1 MSRTTKL
8 LGTVSVLAT
17 LGAGPAA
24 ADQLTGF
31 AGFADLQYSHQSID
45 NDEDFFGNTDDP
57 GWNAVTV
64 GLGIAFPVDEI
75 EGLGWQLDGNYSS
88 QNGDDAVFCLDP
100 NDIDSCFE
108 GSQSQIV
115 WNLGGSLFLSYPGSR
130 TGININYE
138 TTTDFGS
145 LTNGG
150 LFTEWYLGNF
160 TIAAKGGWL
169 WGGGT
174 PSGGRGNYLGANV
187 AGYFVPNFY
196 VGGSVT
202 WSDLISGSTYSGG
215 GYGALCYGPTCG
227 RRDFTETNFTIDA
240 EFLVSET
247 FPLSVFGGYTFTDF
261 KASENSNNPL
271 ISEELDTNANT
282 FFIGVRYY
290 MGGMGSL
297 INIHRNGNVR
307 PWLRGAN

>member
-17 LGAGPAA
+17 LAAGPAA
-24 ADQLTGF
+24 ADQLDGF
-31 AGFADLQYSHQSID
+31 AGFADLAYSHTSLD
-45 NDEDFFGNTDDP
+45 LDDDFFGNTDDD
-57 GWNAVTV
+57 GWDNFTA
-64 GLGIAFPVDEI
+64 GLGIAFPVDEVDA
-75 EGLGWQLDGNYSS
+75 LAWQLDGNYSS
-88 QNGDDAVFCLDP
+88 QSGDGE
-100 NDIDSCFE
+100 SR
-108 GSQSQIV
+108 IV
-115 WNLGGSLFLSYPGSR
+115 WNLGGSIFLSYPGSR

-138 TTTDFGS
+138 TMTDFGS

-150 LFTEWYLGNF
+150 LFTEWYFGNF
-160 TIAAKGGWL
+160 TAAAKGGWL

-187 AGYFVPNFY
+187 AGYFIPNLMIE
-196 VGGSVT
+196 GSVT
-202 WSDLISGSTYSGG
+202 WADLISGSTGVGG
-215 GYGALCYGPTCG
+215 GYGAPCYGPTCG

-261 KASENSNNPL
+261 QASENANNPL
-271 ISEELDTNANT
+271 ISDELDNNANT

-297 INIHRNGNVR
+297 VDMHRNGNVR

>member
-8 LGTVSVLAT
+8 LGTVSVLAMFA
-17 LGAGPAA
+17 AGPAA
-24 ADQLTGF
+24 ADQLDGF
-31 AGFADLQYSHQSID
+31 AGFADLQYAHTSLD
-45 NDEDFFGNTDDP
+45 LDDDFFGNTDDD
-57 GWNAVTV
+57 GLDGVRV
-64 GLGIAFPVDEI
+64 GLGIAFPVDEV
-75 EGLGWQLDGNYSS
+75 EALAWQLDGNY
-88 QNGDDAVFCLDP
+88 A
-100 NDIDSCFE
+100 
-108 GSQSQIV
+108 SQSGDGHSSIL

-138 TTTDFGS
+138 TLTDFGS

-150 LFTEWYLGNF
+150 LFTEWYFGNF
-160 TIAAKGGWL
+160 TVAAKGGWL

-202 WSDLISGSTYSGG
+202 WSDLISGSTGVGG
-215 GYGALCYGPTCG
+215 GYGAPCYGPTCG

-261 KASENSNNPL
+261 KASENANNPL
-271 ISEELDTNANT
+271 ISSELDNNANT
-282 FFIGVRYY
+282 FFVGVRYY

-297 INIHRNGNVR
+297 INMHRNGNVR